1 MLKALSRKM
10 MTSEWGVERM
20 LGGGGEEEEVE
31 GNEKPRAGNKLNLDR
46 QHFGRRENALL

>member
-1 MLKALSRKM
+1 MGCG
-10 MTSEWGVERM
+10 EDVGGW
-20 LGGGGEEEEVE
+20 GGGGEEEEEVE